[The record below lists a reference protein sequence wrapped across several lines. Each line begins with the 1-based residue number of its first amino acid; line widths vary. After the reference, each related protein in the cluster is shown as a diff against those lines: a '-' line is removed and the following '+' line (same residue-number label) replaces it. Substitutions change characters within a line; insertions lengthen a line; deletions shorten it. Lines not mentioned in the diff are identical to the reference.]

1 MQRFKQIISNL
12 PERQQQILLRKKS
25 KGWWTPV
32 WKGLTADIDGKHR
45 KAMGAS
51 LWTYLYLLTF
61 VNRKTGI
68 VSRRQEIIAEETGL
82 PLRTVQRHLKQLSA
96 KKYITLQ
103 KPQTYSQIQIEKWKL
118 FKHTNSDEHKI
129 SQ

>member
-1 MQRFKQIISNL
+1 MQRIN
-12 PERQQQILLRKKS
+12 QILRKIPDRQKQLKKKS

-32 WKGLTADIDGKHR
+32 WKGLAVDIDGKHR

-61 VNRKTGI
+61 VNRKTGV
-68 VSRRQEIIAEETGL
+68 VSRSQEVIAQEMGL
-82 PLRTVQRHLKQLSA
+82 PLRTVQRHLKQLSS

-103 KPQTYSQIQIEKWKL
+103 KPQSYSQIHIEKWKL
-118 FKHTNSDEHKI
+118 FKHSDSDENKI